1 MQLSYKIDKIRNILA
16 TVTPAAAPGVIGD
29 KNNLSFRCFI
39 DKFLKHYFSI
49 EGCSMHDDI
58 IQLCQDINE
67 RSVVIAAPRGFAKST
82 IVSFAF
88 PLWAICE
95 KLYKF
100 IVIVS
105 DTTSQAEG
113 FLRDIVSELEDNDEL
128 TSFYGEHI
136 MPKKDRSNNYIKYTD
151 RDIILNSGCRVAAR
165 GSDTKMRGLRMKE
178 HRPDLIIC
186 DDIENDQHVLTLDQR
201 GKLLNWFNKALVNT
215 LDPDT
220 GRLFIIGTI
229 LHHDSLLKNLYKN
242 ETYTSKLYT
251 AINAEG
257 NALWPAK
264 WSLSKLADKK
274 KQIGSIAF
282 QSEFMN
288 QPLNLETKIFKEDWL
303 KYYNPNDISKVG
315 TEFYVRDEKL
325 TLFGGID
332 PAISQSSK
340 ADYFAFITLGITK
353 NKDIY
358 ILEAFKERLNFTSQV
373 RTILSKADKYNHNE
387 IAIEEN
393 GYQSS
398 LKEQLLSQELLR
410 IKPVKNKKDKYSR
423 IISLST
429 YFENGK
435 IYMQKNMQ
443 NLIEELLY
451 YPEVAHDDL
460 LDALEMTIDI
470 SKTNDIDY
478 KVFRCFESEPISR
491 VW

>member
-1 MQLSYKIDKIRNILA
+1 
-16 TVTPAAAPGVIGD
+16 
-29 KNNLSFRCFI
+29 
-39 DKFLKHYFSI
+39 
-49 EGCSMHDDI
+49 
-58 IQLCQDINE
+58 
-67 RSVVIAAPRGFAKST
+67 
-82 IVSFAF
+82 
-88 PLWAICE
+88 
-95 KLYKF
+95 
-100 IVIVS
+100 
-105 DTTSQAEG
+105 
-113 FLRDIVSELEDNDEL
+113 
-128 TSFYGEHI
+128 
-136 MPKKDRSNNYIKYTD
+136 
-151 RDIILNSGCRVAAR
+151 
-165 GSDTKMRGLRMKE
+165 
-178 HRPDLIIC
+178 
-186 DDIENDQHVLTLDQR
+186 
-201 GKLLNWFNKALVNT
+201 
-215 LDPDT
+215 
-220 GRLFIIGTI
+220 LFIIGTI
-229 LHHDSLLKNLYKN
+229 LHHDSLLKNLFKN